1 MRIVIKNPISDKTEN
16 LWFPCNREDLEQA
29 CERMGIPISSGENCL
44 VVDSS
49 DENLSKLLRGKAC
62 NIDELDFL
70 TKRLD
75 SFDSRELLTFYAA
88 IAANKAETMAEQI
101 NLTFNTHCY
110 SLVSDFSDMNA
121 VGKNMYL
128 NEQGS
133 VSAEELQNFDGK
145 AYFEEIL
152 ARNPNPVITPYG
164 ILYTNSNQPDM
175 AYDGKHF
182 PLYFWKDEM
191 AVLELRHDEN
201 SEFIYLPCTHR
212 QTETALLRLETT
224 SLHQCELTLIS
235 DHFSDKMLSII
246 IDEKPLAHNMDNLNY
261 FATKLQEIGSNEE
274 EYFEKLMDFIKPQ
287 SQEEL
292 KVLMES
298 MYEFELF
305 EGIKNA
311 TQYGVY
317 MICDSG
323 HFTYDANIE
332 DYIDFKGYGQQKIA
346 GENGTFTDK
355 GYIAYHGCNQEMARI
370 LNKNL
375 GMQIELQQPQELM
388 KMLPH
393 SQNGNLVTKTALINE
408 SGLYSLILASKLPTA
423 KKFKR
428 WVTTEILPSIR
439 KYGAYITA
447 PKLADIIENTESL
460 ELLLKQLLLETQRNK
475 EMQQELDTVKPKV
488 EYFDSL
494 IATDMLTN
502 FRTTAKELG
511 LKPMAFTQFLL
522 DKKYIYR
529 DKHQKILPMQPYIH
543 YGYFQIKDFC
553 NNGCHGHQTLIT
565 TQGKLHFL
573 ELCIKEGRISGRL
586 FR

>member
-1 MRIVIKNPISDKTEN
+1 MLDTSSLQPFLFADKGRIQMHELKIFQNEEFGQLRTLIINGEP
-16 LWFPCNREDLEQA
+16 WF
-29 CERMGIPISSGENCL
+29 
-44 VVDSS
+44 
-49 DENLSKLLRGKAC
+49 
-62 NIDELDFL
+62 
-70 TKRLD
+70 
-75 SFDSRELLTFYAA
+75 
-88 IAANKAETMAEQI
+88 
-101 NLTFNTHCY
+101 
-110 SLVSDFSDMNA
+110 
-121 VGKNMYL
+121 VGKDI
-128 NEQGS
+128 
-133 VSAEELQNFDGK
+133 A
-145 AYFEEIL
+145 EIL
-152 ARNPNPVITPYG
+152 RY
-164 ILYTNSNQPDM
+164 SNASKAVM
-175 AYDGKHF
+175 VHVDG
-182 PLYFWKDEM
+182 E
-191 AVLELRHDEN
+191 
-201 SEFIYLPCTHR
+201 
-212 QTETALLRLETT
+212 
-224 SLHQCELTLIS
+224 
-235 DHFSDKMLSII
+235 DK
-246 IDEKPLAHNMDNLNY
+246 
-261 FATKLQEIGSNEE
+261 Q
-274 EYFEKLMDFIKPQ
+274 
-287 SQEEL
+287 
-292 KVLMES
+292 
-298 MYEFELF
+298 
-305 EGIKNA
+305 
-311 TQYGVY
+311 
-317 MICDSG
+317 
-323 HFTYDANIE
+323 
-332 DYIDFKGYGQQKIA
+332 
-346 GENGTFTDK
+346 
-355 GYIAYHGCNQEMARI
+355 
-370 LNKNL
+370 
-375 GMQIELQQPQELM
+375 M

-573 ELCIKEGRISGRL
+573 KLCIKEGRISGRL